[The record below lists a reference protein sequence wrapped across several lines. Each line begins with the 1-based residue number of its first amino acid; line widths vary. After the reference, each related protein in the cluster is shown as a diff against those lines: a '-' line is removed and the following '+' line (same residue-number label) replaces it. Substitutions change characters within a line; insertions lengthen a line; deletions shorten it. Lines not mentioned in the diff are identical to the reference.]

1 MHRIL
6 AAMAALV
13 VGASLASLAAAAAPA
28 TAPEVR
34 PYTDTTRGFT
44 TMIPVGWSD
53 PAGGLTT
60 NSTDGTIHCT
70 FTVTSN
76 PRTISM
82 DQDAI
87 NQSLNAYT
95 AEVWKQQFFS
105 GGTTGTIEV
114 SGIVQL
120 EAYAAPWARG
130 MITYPG
136 QAASKFGVL
145 LVASPG
151 KILTV
156 TCLGTVQGYTD
167 NVFAI
172 GKVMNYLRPL

>member
-1 MHRIL
+1 MLARI
-6 AAMAALV
+6 AV
-13 VGASLASLAAAAAPA
+13 VLASVALMAI
-28 TAPEVR
+28 TAPEVT
-34 PYTDTTRGFT
+34 PYTDTARGFS
-44 TMIPVGWSD
+44 TMIPVGWSN
-53 PAGGLTT
+53 PAGGLSTT
-60 NSTDGTIHCT
+60 SADGTIQCT
-70 FTVTSN
+70 FSVTSN
-76 PRTISM
+76 PSTAGM
-82 DQDAI
+82 TQDAI

-95 AEVWKQQFFS
+95 AEVWKQQFFQ

-136 QAASKFGVL
+136 RSTNKFGVL

-151 KILTV
+151 KILSC